1 MRRLTVCAVEDDPES
16 LQRLSFA
23 VQQYSDA
30 VYLGGAR
37 DLDSAKTLIEMHRP
51 DVVLLDVHLGDESGF
66 ELFHRLDYTD
76 FKVIFCTAHEE
87 HAIRAIRFSAVD
99 YLLKPFSND
108 ELIAALHRVQRGSL
122 EHRKPIEQ
130 LLTNLS
136 ARTFDDMR
144 IALSD
149 SETIHYIP
157 VRDVIRAEATGNYST
172 FFVNGGTRIVVS
184 TTLGHFEDILQ
195 PNGFFRPHRAHLV
208 NLRHVMRFQKSE
220 GGSLI
225 MSDGA
230 VLDVA
235 RRRKDDMLNE
245 LAKLTR

>member
-1 MRRLTVCAVEDDPES
+1 MKKLTVCAVEDDPES
-16 LQRLSFA
+16 LHRLSLYVEQA
-23 VQQYSDA
+23 AGA

-37 DLDSAKTLIEMHRP
+37 DLNSAKLLIELHRP

-66 ELFHRLDYTD
+66 DLFDLLTYRD
-76 FKVIFCTAHEE
+76 FQVIFCTAHEE

-99 YLLKPFSND
+99 YLLKPFSPD
-108 ELIAALHRVQRGSL
+108 ELKNALNRAQEKVAGQR
-122 EHRKPIEQ
+122 RPIDH
-130 LLTNLS
+130 LLSNLS

-149 SETIHYIP
+149 SETIHYVP

-172 FFVNGGTRIVVS
+172 FFISGEARIVVS
-184 TTLGHFEDILQ
+184 TTLGQYEDLLV
-195 PNGFFRPHRAHLV
+195 PNGFFRTHRAHLV
-208 NLRHVMRFQKSE
+208 NLRHVVRFQKAD

-225 MSDGA
+225 MTDGA
-230 VLDVA
+230 TLFVA
-235 RRRKDDMLNE
+235 RRRKDDLLIE